1 MKILQ
6 TDRLL
11 LREFE
16 ESDAPF
22 ILDLLN
28 SEGWLRY
35 IGDRGVRDLAGA
47 EGYLRKGPITS
58 YRENGFGLWMVE
70 LLEGGIPVGMCG
82 FINRDTLED
91 IDIGYALHPD
101 HYGKGYA
108 LEAAQACMRYA
119 RHCLVLPRVVA
130 VTDPGN
136 ESSIAL
142 LKKLGFRFAK
152 QIDFANSGEPSNLY
166 QIDFE

>member
-91 IDIGYALHPD
+91 
-101 HYGKGYA
+101 
-108 LEAAQACMRYA
+108 
-119 RHCLVLPRVVA
+119 
-130 VTDPGN
+130 
-136 ESSIAL
+136 
-142 LKKLGFRFAK
+142 
-152 QIDFANSGEPSNLY
+152 
-166 QIDFE
+166 